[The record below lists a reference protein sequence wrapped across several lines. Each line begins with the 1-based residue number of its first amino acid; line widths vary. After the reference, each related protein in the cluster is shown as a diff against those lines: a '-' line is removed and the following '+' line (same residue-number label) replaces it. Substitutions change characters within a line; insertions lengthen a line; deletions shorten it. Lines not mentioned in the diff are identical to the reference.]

1 MRTQK
6 TLELSEYL
14 TSAAL
19 VASGIALLEVKP
31 PSGYQRRC
39 ALVFSDEGGRAS
51 RTLAEH
57 RAGDLMV
64 NSLRYAAAVNDL
76 KGRIFSARG

>member
-1 MRTQK
+1 MTSER
-6 TLELSEYL
+6 LELSEYL
-14 TSAAL
+14 GAAAL
-19 VASGIALLEVKP
+19 VAAGIELLAVRP
-31 PSGYQRRC
+31 PTGFQRRC

-57 RAGDLMV
+57 QAGDLMV